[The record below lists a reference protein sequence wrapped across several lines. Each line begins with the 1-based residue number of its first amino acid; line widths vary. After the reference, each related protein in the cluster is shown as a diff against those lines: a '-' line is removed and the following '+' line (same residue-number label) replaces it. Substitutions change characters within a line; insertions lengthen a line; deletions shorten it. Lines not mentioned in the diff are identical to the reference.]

1 MTFPSAAWSLARML
15 CLCAAGFLA
24 SASIASGQERFKSP
38 DEAVAALVSAVR
50 ASNFSQ
56 LHAILGIH
64 GREIISSGDRVAD
77 AGDRERFLT
86 AYDAKHSITEQG
98 SAATLIVGNDDFPFP
113 IPLVRADGTW
123 KFDAEAGRKEILFRR
138 IGRNE
143 LSAIQASLAFFDA
156 QYEYAAK
163 DRTGAGPGIYAQRI
177 VSKPGTKDGLYWAT
191 TQGEEQSPLGE
202 LAAEAAAD
210 GYEAAQTRRPFHGYY
225 YKILKR
231 QGSAATGGAADY
243 VVGGKMIGGFGL
255 LAYPAEYGRS
265 GIMSFIVN
273 HAGTVYQKDLGPGT
287 SRVAARTRTFNP
299 DSTWEKVPAAQE
311 KP

>member
-1 MTFPSAAWSLARML
+1 MTFSSSAARRLGRML
-15 CLCAAGFLA
+15 CLCLIGLLAGVSVA
-24 SASIASGQERFKSP
+24 NGQERFKSP

-56 LHAILGIH
+56 LHAILGLH

-77 AGDRERFLT
+77 AGDRQRFLSS
-86 AYDAKHSITEQG
+86 YDAKHSITEKG
-98 SAATLIVGNDDFPFP
+98 DGATLVVGNDDFPFP
-113 IPLVRADGTW
+113 IPIVRVDGRW

-138 IGRNE
+138 LGRNE

-163 DRTGAGPGIYAQRI
+163 DRTGAGQGTYAQRI
-177 VSKPGTKDGLYWAT
+177 VSKPGAKDGLYWAT
-191 TQGEEQSPLGE
+191 TQGEEPSPLGE
-202 LAAEAAAD
+202 LAAEAAAE
-210 GYEAAQTRRPFHGYY
+210 GYEAGQTRRPFHGYY

-231 QGSAATGGAADY
+231 QGPAATGGAADY

-265 GIMSFIVN
+265 GIMSFIIN

-287 SRVAARTRTFNP
+287 SRAAARMRTFNP
-299 DSTWEKVPAAQE
+299 DSTWEKVPPP
-311 KP
+311 KD